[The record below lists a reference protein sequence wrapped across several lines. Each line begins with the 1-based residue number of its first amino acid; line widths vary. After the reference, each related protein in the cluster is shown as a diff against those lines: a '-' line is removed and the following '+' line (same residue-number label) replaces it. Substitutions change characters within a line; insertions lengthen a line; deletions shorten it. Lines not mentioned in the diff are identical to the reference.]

1 MDHPIVIVKTM
12 PPQVEATAQFNAS
25 LWRALD
31 ARTQTHVVGWRNIY
45 PRVPG
50 RTVVREPASVRPWTP
65 RPDHLLAWHD
75 PRTWRRASRR
85 IAELEPRAI
94 VLAWLHPVMAPPYRY
109 LLSNLP
115 AGTSGVV
122 VCHNVLPHERVPL
135 AARLTSSALSKADV
149 LVTHAPDQRRELER
163 LGISTERIQELFH
176 PRYVPSELADPPSR
190 AAVAAERARHDADL
204 VLLVYGAVRRY
215 KGVDLTLEAMARMH
229 PDARVKV
236 IVAGRFGEGADEL
249 AALRARLGMEKRV
262 EFRPGYVSDRETAVL
277 FSACDAVLMT
287 YRSATQSGVCQLAF
301 GFGKPVIATRVGGL
315 PAAVRDGVD
324 GLLCDPNPAAIAATI
339 HVFAARRGELTDGV
353 EPNPYETSFDRYAGL
368 LLERIDGAHAAL
380 GRAA

>member
-1 MDHPIVIVKTM
+1 MDRPMMLVTTM

-25 LWRALD
+25 LWRAFD
-31 ARTQTHVVGWRNIY
+31 ARTRTDVVGWRNIY

-50 RTVVREPASVRPWTP
+50 RTVMREPASVRSWTP

-85 IAELEPRAI
+85 IAELEPRAV

-135 AARLTSSALSKADV
+135 AGRLTRSVLSKADV
-149 LVTHAPDQRRELER
+149 LATHAPEQRRELER
-163 LGISTERIQELFH
+163 MGIPPGRIQELFH
-176 PRYVPSELADPPSR
+176 PRYVPSELADPPPL

-215 KGVDLTLEAMARMH
+215 KGVDLTLEAMARIH

-236 IVAGRFGEGADEL
+236 IVAGRFGEGIGEL
-249 AALRARLGMEKRV
+249 TALRARLGLEKRV
-262 EFRPGYVSDRETAVL
+262 EFRAGYVSDQETAVL

-301 GFGKPVIATRVGGL
+301 GYGKPVIATRVGGL

-324 GLLCDPNPAAIAATI
+324 GLLCDPNPSAIAAAI
-339 HVFAARRGELTDGV
+339 HVFAARRAALTAGV
-353 EPNPYETSFDRYAGL
+353 EPNPYETSFDRYADL